1 MHELH
6 ALKRDVFYKLMNAA
20 GRVYI
25 HVRHSDNVDLGRRGF
40 KGDENERGIVLV
52 LNSGMRVEWNEHGID
67 CTIVFGTTPEK
78 CFIPSEDV
86 VSVYSPELGVQYI
99 CDPAG
104 IDEGDGPD
112 EEPEAGDEHGAKV
125 IKVDFTS
132 KRKKRPGTGGPQK

>member
-25 HVRHSDNVDLGRRGF
+25 HVRNSDRVDLGRRGF
-40 KGDENERGIVLV
+40 KGDEKEKGIVLV
-52 LNSGMRVEWNEHGID
+52 LNSSMRVEWNEHGLD
-67 CTIVFGTTPEK
+67 CTLVFGTTPEK

-99 CDPAG
+99 CDPEG
-104 IDEGDGPD
+104 MDEPD
-112 EEPEAGDEHGAKV
+112 DHQDADDDHPHGAKV
-125 IKVDFTS
+125 IKVDFS
-132 KRKKRPGTGGPQK
+132 GKRKKGPGTGGR